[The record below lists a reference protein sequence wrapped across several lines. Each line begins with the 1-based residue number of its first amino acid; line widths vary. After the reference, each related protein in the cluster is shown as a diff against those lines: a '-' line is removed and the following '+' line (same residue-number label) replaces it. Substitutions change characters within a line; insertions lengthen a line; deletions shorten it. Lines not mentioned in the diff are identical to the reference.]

1 MLAFDDL
8 AFDWTTP
15 DLQQQAAQMFS
26 AAESLSPKVL
36 KELARELKLLISS
49 PPEGIRVA
57 VNEDNVA
64 CVQADIDGPEQLL
77 KVVLFSLAPR
87 DGLKSHVLTSHCKV
101 SQPAR
106 RSDTSHL
113 LWVVCSKVGTP
124 YDGGVFRMKLVLN
137 QDYPH
142 TPPKG
147 FFLTRIFHPNIAKN
161 GEICV
166 NVLQKDWKSTLGIRH
181 VLLVVRCLLIEPFP
195 ESALNE
201 EAGKMLMEDYD
212 GYAKHARLMTSIHAP
227 KIRPRSTKLLDIAVA
242 GCEPSLRGHTPLTED
257 MANKDGGAA
266 EAVHQPTPSSPEA
279 TIAPGATSPPKK
291 SKASNEVKVAVD
303 KRKLDSRKKSL
314 KRL

>member
-1 MLAFDDL
+1 M
-8 AFDWTTP
+8 
-15 DLQQQAAQMFS
+15 AQMFS

-36 KELARELKLLISS
+36 KELARELKLLVSA

-64 CVQADIDGPEQLL
+64 CVQADIDGP
-77 KVVLFSLAPR
+77 
-87 DGLKSHVLTSHCKV
+87 
-101 SQPAR
+101 
-106 RSDTSHL
+106 
-113 LWVVCSKVGTP
+113 VGTP

-142 TPPKG
+142 APPKG
-147 FFLTRIFHPNIAKN
+147 FFLTRIFHPNVAKN

-166 NVLQKDWKSTLGIRH
+166 NVLQKDWQSTLGIRH

-227 KIRPRSTKLLDIAVA
+227 KIRPRSAKLLDIAVA

-257 MANKDGGAA
+257 MANKDGCAA
-266 EAVHQPTPSSPEA
+266 EAVQQPTPSSPEA
-279 TIAPGATSPPKK
+279 TIAPGAISPPKK
-291 SKASNEVKVAVD
+291 SKACNKVKIAVD